1 MFFRRKV
8 SGGFEYLQIVKSERA
23 DSKPRQSVDATLGG
37 VDTLARTGAF
47 DPGFISEHPAGLQR
61 QSIGNV

>member
-23 DSKPRQSVDATLGG
+23 DSKPRQSVDATLGAG
-37 VDTLARTGAF
+37 H
-47 DPGFISEHPAGLQR
+47 DP
-61 QSIGNV
+61 